1 MQRTVWRKSVTGF
14 LNDKAVER
22 LRSAGT
28 LPEFSGTRYM
38 LQEFLARGGMGAVYA
53 AQDTTLIR
61 RVAIKVRDSSDRHS
75 ALEERLLREARVLAQ
90 LEHPGIVPVH
100 DAGTLA
106 DGQVFYVMKFVEG
119 SRLDQ
124 FLASVLSL
132 PERLRLFLRICETVS
147 FAHSRGILH
156 RDLKPSNVMVG
167 AFGEVLVMDWGL
179 ARILRSDSI
188 ERSEETVGSPAPLPA
203 AVAGDSEIQ
212 ITSATDDGTILGTPG
227 FMSPEQAQGKSSSLD
242 VRTDIFSLG
251 KLLETILTQTKNA
264 KAIRVPRALQA
275 ICEKASA
282 ENLSERYASVS
293 ALAED
298 ISRFLDG
305 MPVSAYRENLW
316 ERAQRFYT
324 RYQAAILLIT
334 VYLLMRAAFVFF
346 GWR

>member
-1 MQRTVWRKSVTGF
+1 VTAF

-22 LRSAGT
+22 LRSAGAF
-28 LPEFSGTRYM
+28 PDFSGTRYI

-53 AQDTTLIR
+53 AQDKTLNR
-61 RVAIKVRDSSDRHS
+61 RVAIKVLDSADRHD
-75 ALEERLLREARVLAQ
+75 ALQERLVREARVLAQ

-106 DGQVFYVMKFVEG
+106 DGRVFYVMKFVEG
-119 SRLDQ
+119 SRIDQ
-124 FLASVLSL
+124 FLASVPSL

-179 ARILRSDSI
+179 AKILRPDSNA
-188 ERSEETVGSPAPLPA
+188 RSEETVRSTEPRLG
-203 AVAGDSEIQ
+203 AVAENSETQ
-212 ITSATDDGTILGTPG
+212 FTSATHDGMILGTPG

-242 VRTDIFSLG
+242 VRSDIFSLG
-251 KLLETILTQTKNA
+251 KLLGTILTQAKNA
-264 KAIRVPRALQA
+264 KAIRVPRALGA
-275 ICEKASA
+275 ICEKAAA
-282 ENLSERYASVS
+282 ENPSGRYASVS
-293 ALAED
+293 ALARD
-298 ISRFLDG
+298 ISRYLDG
-305 MPVSAYRENLW
+305 MPVLAYRENLW

-346 GWR
+346 GRR

>member
-1 MQRTVWRKSVTGF
+1 MTRF

-22 LRSAGT
+22 LRSAGA
-28 LPEFSGTRYM
+28 LPEFSGTRYI
-38 LQEFLARGGMGAVYA
+38 LQEFLARGGMGTVYA
-53 AQDTTLIR
+53 ARDKTLDR
-61 RVAIKVRDSSDRHS
+61 RVAIKVLDSSDRHS
-75 ALEERLLREARVLAQ
+75 ALEERLIREARVLAQ

-106 DGQVFYVMKFVEG
+106 DGRVFYVMKFVEG
-119 SRLDQ
+119 SRIDE
-124 FLASVLSL
+124 FLKGVSSL

-179 ARILRSDSI
+179 AKILRSDSTG
-188 ERSEETVGSPAPLPA
+188 RSEETFSSAEPLSA
-203 AVAGDSEIQ
+203 AVAGDSATQ
-212 ITSATDDGTILGTPG
+212 ITSATHDGMILGTPG

-242 VRTDIFSLG
+242 ARTDIFSLG
-251 KLLETILTQTKNA
+251 KLLETILEQKNSA
-264 KAIRVPRALQA
+264 TALRVPLTLRAIYL
-275 ICEKASA
+275 KAAA

-293 ALAED
+293 VLAED
-298 ISRFLDG
+298 ISRYLDG

-316 ERAQRFYT
+316 ERAQRSYA

-334 VYLLMRAAFVFF
+334 AYLLMRVAFVFL
-346 GWR
+346 GRR

>member
-1 MQRTVWRKSVTGF
+1 MSRF
-14 LNDKAVER
+14 LNDKTVER
-22 LRSAGT
+22 LRSAGA
-28 LPEFSGTRYM
+28 LPEFSGRRYV
-38 LQEFLARGGMGAVYA
+38 LHEFLARGGMGAVYT
-53 AQDTTLIR
+53 AQDKTLNR
-61 RVAIKVRDSSDRHS
+61 RVAIKVLDSSDPHN

-106 DGQVFYVMKFVEG
+106 DGRVFYVMKFVEG
-119 SRLDQ
+119 SRVDQ
-124 FLASVLSL
+124 FLNSSSSP

-167 AFGEVLVMDWGL
+167 AFGEVLVIDWGL
-179 ARILRSDSI
+179 AKILRPDSGG
-188 ERSEETVGSPAPLPA
+188 SFDETVGSAKPLSGT
-203 AVAGDSEIQ
+203 VAENSETE
-212 ITSATDDGTILGTPG
+212 ITSGTHDGMILGTPG

-251 KLLETILTQTKNA
+251 RLLQAILSPTKYTT
-264 KAIRVPRALQA
+264 AIRVPRALRA
-275 ICEKASA
+275 IYEKAAA
-282 ENLSERYASVS
+282 ESPSERYASVS

-305 MPVSAYRENLW
+305 MPVSAYAETLW

-334 VYLLMRAAFVFF
+334 AYLLMRAIFVFF
-346 GWR
+346 GRQ